1 MITLF
6 IRRKVSKL
14 CLIFKIFSQ
23 VLSNLISFFKKKN
36 KRNKVIFVNETRLKP
51 KGKIKFAL
59 YASQTYIHYIDI
71 ENFES
76 QTERFLANNFSFNK
90 LKIGCCFSTVKI
102 EDDVVA
108 QKTLIPKGQI
118 AFIFSEEFNCY
129 MLRVDLENYEKYFIR
144 LWAEGEQ
151 SPCVSDESDESDN
164 DSCCWL

>member
-1 MITLF
+1 M
-6 IRRKVSKL
+6 
-14 CLIFKIFSQ
+14 
-23 VLSNLISFFKKKN
+23 ISFFKKKN
-36 KRNKVIFVNETRLKP
+36 KRNTVIFVNETRVKP
-51 KGKIKFAL
+51 KGKIKFAF
-59 YASQTYIHYIDI
+59 YPFHRYIYIYIDI

-76 QTERFLANNFSFNK
+76 QTERFLAKNFSFNK

-102 EDDVVA
+102 RDDVVA
-108 QKTLIPKGQI
+108 KETLIPKGQI